1 MASYTKR
8 LIPSTYAV
16 SNSTYVSVSN
26 ASNMYSNTDSTTS
39 GTFTH
44 NRASTN
50 NTYYAYLRGFN
61 FGDIPSNATVNS
73 FTVKI
78 KARATGHTT
87 STSSSYYM
95 SLVNGTTQQ
104 GSTSASGHLST
115 TTTTF
120 TFANGSLTWSQVS
133 GYGANFGIRIPLRRA
148 SSNTADV
155 VYVYGAEIEVNY
167 TVPTQ
172 YYIDINRHGLSGMQ
186 IQSEDHS
193 GTTYTIDDTNTSVD
207 FPINEGTNFVLYI
220 NNVNS
225 ATFVLACNSVLV
237 TPVNQGGNIWM
248 YSIPNINN
256 DYSFDVFTPLY
267 VQIESEIQ
275 TITYNYCNVC
285 STDISNKY
293 ATWAGFNVYTEWSGD
308 ITNYTIT
315 DNGVDVKASTSYNTS
330 SGQYIISN
338 IQTDHNIIITTG
350 QSKVFIKTNG
360 QWKEAQHIYVKNN
373 NVWSDISTV
382 YKKVNGS
389 WESQSDKSTIFDP
402 NALYLSNS

>member
-1 MASYTKR
+1 MATIR
-8 LIPSTYAV
+8 LVPSAYAV
-16 SNSTYVSVSN
+16 SSTSYLSVSN
-26 ASNMYSNTDSTTS
+26 PSNAYTNTDSTNYATV
-39 GTFTH
+39 TNTY
-44 NRASTN
+44 ASTSSR
-50 NTYYAYLRGFN
+50 YYYLRGFN
-61 FGDIPSNATVNS
+61 FNDIPANATINS

-78 KARATGHTT
+78 KGYERG
-87 STSSSYYM
+87 
-95 SLVNGTTQQ
+95 L
-104 GSTSASGHLST
+104 STSASYAPRLANGTSAISNTTASSNFGTSVST
-115 TTTTF
+115 KTIPT
-120 TFANGSLTWSQVS
+120 GSLTWQQIVN
-133 GYGANFGIRIPLRRA
+133 YGSNFTIM
-148 SSNTADV
+148 
-155 VYVYGAEIEVNY
+155 VYVRRNSRNTTGYFYCYGAEIEVNY

-193 GTTYTIDDTNTSVD
+193 GTTYIIDDTNTSVD

-220 NNVNS
+220 NNTNS

-248 YSIPNINN
+248 YSIPNIND

-275 TITYNYCNVC
+275 TITYNYCNIC

-330 SGQYIISN
+330 GGQYIISN
-338 IQTDHNIIITTG
+338 IQTNHNVIITTG
-350 QSKVFIKTNG
+350 QSKVFIKVNG

-373 NVWSDISTV
+373 NTWKDISTV
-382 YKKVNGS
+382 YKKVNGA